1 MKIFSLRNLTASS
14 LVVKALVEI
23 SEKVQKSLITLISNR
38 LHRLEIR
45 ERKVVFQSSF
55 MKPKAWLRL
64 CESLDTL
71 IFVRIIFYES
81 SELKLRRQSWVN

>member
-1 MKIFSLRNLTASS
+1 VQNENIFIKKLNGFFSCCQGF
-14 LVVKALVEI
+14 VEI

-64 CESLDTL
+64 WELLDTPV
-71 IFVRIIFYES
+71 FVR
-81 SELKLRRQSWVN
+81 L